1 MKSSTPSRPSTT
13 TVRAAIYARVSSDRQ
28 AQEQTI
34 DSQVTALRE
43 RVAGDGHTLDD
54 ALCFLDDGISGS
66 TLRRPALE
74 RLRDLAYVGGFQKL
88 YVHSPDRLARN
99 YAYQVVV
106 VEELIKHGVMIEFL
120 NRPIG
125 VSPEEDLLLQMQ
137 GMFAEYERAKIM
149 ERCRRGK
156 KHAASRGNVSVL
168 GQAPDG
174 YRYISKSQGGGEAAY
189 EIDEQRAAVVKQVF
203 EWIGRDRIS
212 IGEATRRLR
221 DQAVPT
227 AKGAAQWNRSTVWK
241 MLKNPAYQGSATF
254 GKTRVGVRRP
264 QVKPHRSQPL
274 TPRRNSSVYETDS
287 NEQVVIPVPAIVSQE
302 LFATVQEQLND
313 NRLQSRERKDGARHL
328 LQGLLECECC
338 GYAYTGCETTQRN
351 RRYAYYRC
359 AGNNAFRFGGKRVC
373 ENKQVHRDKLDEVVW
388 NDACDLLHHPTL
400 LRKEYERRLA
410 SPETSDGELAL
421 KKQVRS
427 AEATVNRLIDAF
439 SDGVLNRD
447 EFEPRVQR
455 ARKKQSDL
463 QARLENLQLQTHEQI
478 HLRDALACLD
488 NFAESIDAGLNEA
501 DFNTRRKI
509 LRAMIDRVVVGRDQV
524 RVVYRINFP
533 LFVKKLKT
541 ELFSQYCCRRQHAD
555 FPSPRLE
562 VGGHDCGQRGE

>member
-1 MKSSTPSRPSTT
+1 MKSSACFSAATT
-13 TVRAAIYARVSSDRQ
+13 TIRVAIYARVSSDRQ

-34 DSQVTALRE
+34 DSQVAALRE
-43 RVAGDGHTLDD
+43 RVSRDGHMLDD
-54 ALCFLDDGISGS
+54 AMCFLDEGISGS

-137 GMFAEYERAKIM
+137 GMFAEYERAQIL

-156 KHAASRGNVSVL
+156 KHAASRGSVSVL
-168 GQAPDG
+168 GQAPYG
-174 YRYISKSQGGGEAAY
+174 YRYVSKNEGGGEAAY
-189 EIDEQRAAVVKQVF
+189 EIDEQPAAVVKQVF
-203 EWIGRDRIS
+203 EWVGRDRIS
-212 IGEATRRLR
+212 MGEVTRRLR
-221 DQAVPT
+221 AQAIPT

-264 QVKPHRSQPL
+264 QVKPYRGQSL
-274 TPRRNSSVYETDS
+274 TPRRNSSLYETEP
-287 NEQVVIPVPAIVSQE
+287 NEQVVIPVPPIVSQE
-302 LFATVQEQLND
+302 LFATVQEQLDD

-338 GYAYTGCETTQRN
+338 HYAYSGCETTQRN

-410 SPETSDGELAL
+410 SSEASDGEVAL
-421 KKQVRS
+421 KRQLRN
-427 AEATVNRLIDAF
+427 AQATVNRLIDAYA
-439 SDGVLNRD
+439 DDVLSRG

-463 QARLENLQLQTHEQI
+463 QARLDALQSQTREQTQI
-478 HLRDALACLD
+478 REALACLD
-488 NFAESIDAGLNEA
+488 SFAESIDANLNEA
-501 DFNTRRKI
+501 DFNTRREI
-509 LRAMIDRVVVGRDQV
+509 LRAMIDRVVIGREQV
-524 RVVYRINFP
+524 KIIYRINFP
-533 LFVKKLKT
+533 LFAKKLKS
-541 ELFSQYCCRRQHAD
+541 ELVSQYCCRRPDARDGVRVCRHVDSQSL
-555 FPSPRLE
+555 FR
-562 VGGHDCGQRGE
+562 

>member
-1 MKSSTPSRPSTT
+1 MKSSAPTCSSTT
-13 TVRAAIYARVSSDRQ
+13 TIRVAIYARVSSDRQ

-34 DSQVTALRE
+34 DSQVTALRD
-43 RVAGDGHTLDD
+43 RVAQDGHTLDD
-54 ALCFLDDGISGS
+54 TTCFLDDGISGS

-156 KHAASRGNVSVL
+156 KHAAGRGSVSVL
-168 GQAPDG
+168 GQAPYG
-174 YRYISKSQGGGEAAY
+174 YRYISKSEGGGAAAY
-189 EIDEQRAAVVKQVF
+189 EIDEQQAAVVKQVF
-203 EWIGRDRIS
+203 EWVGRDRIS
-212 IGEATRRLR
+212 MGEATRRLR
-221 DQAVPT
+221 VKAIPT

-264 QVKPHRSQPL
+264 QVKPYRGQSL
-274 TPRRNSSVYETDS
+274 TPRRNSSIYDTERD
-287 NEQVVIPVPAIVSQE
+287 EQIVIPVPAIVSPE
-302 LFATVQEQLND
+302 LFATVQEHLND

-338 GYAYTGCETTQRN
+338 GYAYSGCESVQRN

-373 ENKQVHRDKLDEVVW
+373 DNKQVHRDKLDEVVW

-400 LRKEYERRLA
+400 LRKEYERRLS
-410 SPETSDGELAL
+410 SPETSDGELPL
-421 KKQVRS
+421 KRQVRS
-427 AEATVNRLIDAF
+427 AQATVNRLIDAY

-463 QARLENLQLQTHEQI
+463 QARLDDLQSQAREQTHMRE
-478 HLRDALACLD
+478 ALACLD
-488 NFAESIDAGLNEA
+488 SFAETVDANLNEA
-501 DFNTRRKI
+501 DFSTRRDI
-509 LRAMIDRVVVGRDQV
+509 LRAMIERVVVGRDQV
-524 RVVYRINFP
+524 KIVYRINFP
-533 LFVKKLKT
+533 LFAKKFKG
-541 ELFSQYCCRRQHAD
+541 EVFSQYCCRRHHAD
-555 FPSPRLE
+555 LSSPGLE
-562 VGGHDCGQRGE
+562 VGGHDSCSL